1 MEKVIDL
8 RMNMKEVS
16 RFSVIKEVIDGYLSI
31 KEASNILSI
40 SQRWVKELKKR
51 VIMYGPNG
59 LIHKNRGGTPI
70 NKIGDGYKRKI
81 ENLYKFKYDGFNV
94 SHFTEMLKES
104 ENINISR

>member
-16 RFSVIKEVIDGYLSI
+16 RFSVIKEVVDGYLSI

-51 VIMYGPNG
+51 VIMY
-59 LIHKNRGGTPI
+59 
-70 NKIGDGYKRKI
+70 
-81 ENLYKFKYDGFNV
+81 
-94 SHFTEMLKES
+94 
-104 ENINISR
+104 